1 MLCMHRVVLSEDSG
15 GSIEVYD
22 DDADDDDMPPQLIIF
37 PSLLGAGED
46 AVAGGARIGVSIEPR
61 AELEHKEAARL
72 GKKEEF
78 AKRVALDL
86 FRYLESF
93 NQGGG
98 HVAQISN
105 DHLVVPA
112 NFLDRWFTKF
122 QHKFRRDPDFLTRQT
137 EKA

>member
-1 MLCMHRVVLSEDSG
+1 MHRVVLSEDSG

-86 FRYLESF
+86 FLIWSPSTRAGDTSRRSRTTTLWYPLTF
-93 NQGGG
+93 WTGGSPSSSTSSAG
-98 HVAQISN
+98 
-105 DHLVVPA
+105 
-112 NFLDRWFTKF
+112 
-122 QHKFRRDPDFLTRQT
+122 TRIF
-137 EKA
+137 